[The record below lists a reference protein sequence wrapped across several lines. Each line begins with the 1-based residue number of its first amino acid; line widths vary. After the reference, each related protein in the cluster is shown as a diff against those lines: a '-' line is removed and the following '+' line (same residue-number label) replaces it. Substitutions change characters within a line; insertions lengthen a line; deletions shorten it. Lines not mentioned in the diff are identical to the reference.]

1 MFGCTVPDAFD
12 HSWPSDQC
20 APRVSTPLVL
30 VIEAALRI
38 ALLAVPHENDSEE
51 NEISFVSSVAEI
63 GCIEWIPM

>member
-51 NEISFVSSVAEI
+51 N
-63 GCIEWIPM
+63 